1 MVPKIEEIL
10 KSAKAVVAIT
20 TMPAWAVPLGTYIGV
35 HPDSPFNGAKH
46 GIWLMWDLM
55 SKVPLKDL
63 YKMFKDDD
71 ETIERYQH
79 LIDKHTIDAVLDIN
93 AGVHY
98 YPK

>member
-10 KSAKAVVAIT
+10 KSAKAVAAIT
-20 TMPAWAVPLGTYIGV
+20 TMPAWAVPVGTYIGA
-35 HPDSPFNGAKH
+35 HRDSPFNGATH

-71 ETIERYQH
+71 ETIVRYEH
-79 LIDKHTIDAVLDIN
+79 LIDKHTIDAVLDPR
-93 AGVHY
+93 GDVYY